1 MIVETTKGKYE
12 LLKNVKDAF
21 VKSAFEERYI
31 EECFDKYDYL
41 VGDVSAGILR
51 IKGFS
56 SSDQSYKMIP
66 DYLNESCAYNCA
78 FYILHRIKE
87 K

>member
-1 MIVETTKGKYE
+1 MIIETQKGKYE
-12 LLKNVKDAF
+12 MIKNIKEAF
-21 VKSAFEERYI
+21 DVVAFEERYI

-41 VGDVSAGILR
+41 VGDISAGILR

-56 SSDQSYKMIP
+56 SKDQTFKTIP

-87 K
+87 